1 MFQRS
6 FNPAKKEIPLKTA
19 IYPGSFD
26 PITNGHIDI
35 IERTQELF
43 DRIIVAV
50 ADNSSK
56 KSLFTVKERMDLIS
70 AVLKDRPNVEVDTFS
85 GLLVDYAEKMEATAV
100 IRGLRA
106 VTDFDYEYAMFQ
118 MNQDLYAKVDTIF
131 LLSSKEYSFLSSTI
145 IKEVARFGKSVENY
159 APSIVDKALLKKFGH
174 L

>member
-1 MFQRS
+1 
-6 FNPAKKEIPLKTA
+6 
-19 IYPGSFD
+19 
-26 PITNGHIDI
+26 
-35 IERTQELF
+35 
-43 DRIIVAV
+43 
-50 ADNSSK
+50 
-56 KSLFTVKERMDLIS
+56 MDLIA
-70 AVLKDRPNVEVDTFS
+70 AVLKERPNVEVDTFS
-85 GLLVDYAEKMEATAV
+85 GLLVDYAKKKEATAV